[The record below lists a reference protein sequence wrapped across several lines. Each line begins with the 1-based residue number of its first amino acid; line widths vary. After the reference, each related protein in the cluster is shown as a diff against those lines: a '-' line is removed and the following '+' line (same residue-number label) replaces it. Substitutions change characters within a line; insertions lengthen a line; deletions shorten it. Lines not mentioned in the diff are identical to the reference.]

1 MPYVSDIVFHRDAQ
15 SAHSSGIP
23 TDTTSPSALA
33 ASVSSSTVLLLRSPA
48 AEVSPP
54 AASVAASVEAAESA
68 AFVSAAP
75 PELPQA
81 AVAITTPIITAVRPI
96 SFLDLFIL

>member
-54 AASVAASVEAAESA
+54 AASVEAAADSG
-68 AFVSAAP
+68 AFVSAEPP